1 MDTSVIRHI
10 YFNILNPTLDLKLD
24 SLEAL
29 SLSGAKFHHHRR
41 RQNAHAHAFAS
52 CLNALCPSNS
62 RLHAASLRL
71 QLVVSLRLTL
81 ARRLAG
87 IRQLQHGRALTFG
100 EIGHQHNVTIGE
112 FQRVVMRGR
121 LVEIDLVWSKN

>member
-1 MDTSVIRHI
+1 MLPKR
-10 YFNILNPTLDLKLD
+10 
-24 SLEAL
+24 AL
-29 SLSGAKFHHHRR
+29 
-41 RQNAHAHAFAS
+41 
-52 CLNALCPSNS
+52 PSDS

-71 QLVVSLRLTL
+71 KLIVLSRLTL

-100 EIGHQHNVTIGE
+100 EIGHQHNVAVRE

-121 LVEIDLVWSKN
+121 LV

>member
-1 MDTSVIRHI
+1 
-10 YFNILNPTLDLKLD
+10 
-24 SLEAL
+24 
-29 SLSGAKFHHHRR
+29 
-41 RQNAHAHAFAS
+41 
-52 CLNALCPSNS
+52 
-62 RLHAASLRL
+62 
-71 QLVVSLRLTL
+71 
-81 ARRLAG
+81 LAG